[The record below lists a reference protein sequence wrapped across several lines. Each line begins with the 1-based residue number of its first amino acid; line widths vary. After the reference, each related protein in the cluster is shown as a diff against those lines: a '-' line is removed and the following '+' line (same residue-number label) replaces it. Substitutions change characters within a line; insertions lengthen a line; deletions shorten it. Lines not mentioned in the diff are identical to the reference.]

1 MIKGRIVVANEKKP
15 DIIKAIEK
23 EGIAKQDES
32 YDFLLGMPIWS
43 LTYERYTELQKKLD
57 ETTKERDR
65 VNKTTPEDFYRQD
78 LKDLRKQVQKV
89 YA

>member
-1 MIKGRIVVANEKKP
+1 MTSCSRC
-15 DIIKAIEK
+15 
-23 EGIAKQDES
+23 
-32 YDFLLGMPIWS
+32 
-43 LTYERYTELQKKLD
+43 LQKKLD